1 MSDEADAEAAAVFA
15 PINGLLGKPTVLAR
29 VVAFAGS
36 VDTRVL
42 VCLNRNWAREM
53 MKPSVWEISAGV
65 PYEPLLINCF
75 RRAANYCYREV
86 DAPSPNVNR
95 RGSPPAIRACLLNE
109 RTSMREYVHDLKL
122 MTAENEWF
130 DKSPSVLGLSDV
142 PEVRNDVH
150 HNARTAFQNPKL
162 LSTQFSRSQ
171 DARLVSGAVDQERAN
186 FYLWSLE
193 KQQLRASMTQAN
205 ASCYDVCDEALAVGC
220 TDGAVKIWSFSSLES
235 RKFDATPV
243 VNASPTTSISHRSSL
258 GMVPFIRTRAKDK
271 VVNVKIDHNDGAFLH
286 LATSTEKGEA
296 NIWDVTKG
304 EIIVSIPS
312 SKIHK
317 SMLPRS
323 QRETCPQITS
333 LMLLRNTLV
342 CGTSCGL
349 IRVFD
354 LRSSRL
360 THRLA
365 GHPGAVVNA
374 DTKGRVLWSAG
385 SEGTVRWWG
394 GKSAKILPRSAL
406 CEGTISA
413 LEMDETVVVA
423 GYSEQGMEAWD
434 VRTQQTLCTFS
445 NQKHGGVRALQFD
458 NRKLISVSTTGKAAL
473 WRWYEPNPVRWFE
486 PPNPSARFVSTKFN
500 DRHLVF
506 GTDYGELVDYDRL
519 ASVI

>member
-1 MSDEADAEAAAVFA
+1 MTDQVDADVPAPAAPV
-15 PINGLLGKPTVLAR
+15 NVLLGKPTLLAR
-29 VVAFAGS
+29 VVAFVGS
-36 VDTRVL
+36 VDTRLL

-130 DKSPSVLGLSDV
+130 DKPPRTLSLDDV
-142 PEVRNDVH
+142 PELRNEVH
-150 HNARTAFQNPKL
+150 KNPRTAFENVGL
-162 LSTQFSRSQ
+162 LNNRFSRSQ
-171 DARLVSGAVDQERAN
+171 DARLVSGAIDQERAN

-193 KQQLRASMTQAN
+193 KQHLRASMTQTN

-235 RKFDATPV
+235 RNLDTTSL

-271 VVNVKIDHNDGAFLH
+271 VVNVRIDHNDGTFLH

-296 NIWDVTKG
+296 NVWDVTKG

-323 QRETCPQITS
+323 QRETCPQITT

-385 SEGTVRWWG
+385 NEGTVRWWG
-394 GKSAKILPRSAL
+394 GKSAKILSKSAL
-406 CEGTISA
+406 CEGSISA
-413 LEMDETVVVA
+413 LEMDETVVVG

-434 VRTQQTLCTFS
+434 VRTQQSLCTFS
-445 NQKHGGVRALQFD
+445 NREHGGIKSLQFD
-458 NRKLISVSTTGKAAL
+458 NRKLVSVSSTGKAAM

-486 PPNPSARFVSTKFN
+486 PPTPSARFISTKFN

-506 GTDYGELVDYDRL
+506 GTDNGQLVDYDRL
-519 ASVI
+519 ATVL

>member
-1 MSDEADAEAAAVFA
+1 MTDQANIKVLTPSSMNV
-15 PINGLLGKPTVLAR
+15 LLGNPTLLAR
-29 VVAFAGS
+29 LVAFVGS
-36 VDTRVL
+36 VDTRLL

-53 MKPSVWEISAGV
+53 MKPSVWEISAEV

-109 RTSMREYVHDLKL
+109 RTSMREYVHDLKY

-130 DKSPSVLGLSDV
+130 DRPPRTFNLEEVLELKNEAHRSFSK
-142 PEVRNDVH
+142 
-150 HNARTAFQNPKL
+150 AFENPVL
-162 LSTQFSRSQ
+162 LNNRYIRSQ
-171 DARLVSGAVDQERAN
+171 EARLVSGAIDDERAT
-186 FYLWSLE
+186 FYSWSLE
-193 KQQLRASMTQAN
+193 KQRLRASMTQPN
-205 ASCYDVCDEALAVGC
+205 ATCYDVCDEALAVGC
-220 TDGAVKIWSFSSLES
+220 TDGVVKIWSFSSLES
-235 RKFDATPV
+235 RNLDTTTIT
-243 VNASPTTSISHRSSL
+243 NAPPTTSISHRSSL

-271 VVNVKIDHNDGAFLH
+271 VVNVRIDHNEGTFLH

-296 NIWDVTKG
+296 NVWDVAKG
-304 EIIVSIPS
+304 EIIMSIPS

-323 QRETCPQITS
+323 QREACPQITS
-333 LMLLRNTLV
+333 MMLLRNTLV

-354 LRSSRL
+354 MRSSRL

-385 SEGTVRWWG
+385 NEGTVRWWG
-394 GKSAKILPRSAL
+394 GKCAKILTKSAL

-423 GYSEQGMEAWD
+423 GYTEQGMEAWD
-434 VRTQQTLCTFS
+434 VRTQQSLCTFS
-445 NQKHGGVRALQFD
+445 NHEHGGVKALQFD
-458 NRKLISVSTTGKAAL
+458 NRKLVSVSSTGKAAL
-473 WRWYEPNPVRWFE
+473 WRWYEPNPVRWFG
-486 PPNPSARFVSTKFN
+486 PTSATSRFISAKFN

-506 GTDYGELVDYDRL
+506 GTDCGELVDYDRL
-519 ASVI
+519 TTIL

>member
-1 MSDEADAEAAAVFA
+1 MTDAAAEADAAAAPPTALPAVA
-15 PINGLLGKPTVLAR
+15 RISVLLGKPTLLAR
-29 VVAFAGS
+29 VVSF
-36 VDTRVL
+36 
-42 VCLNRNWAREM
+42 REGCGM
-53 MKPSVWEISAGV
+53 LFVPSVWEISADV

-75 RRAANYCYREV
+75 RRASSYCYREV

-122 MTAENEWF
+122 MSAENEWF
-130 DKSPSVLGLSDV
+130 DKPPRVLSLEDV
-142 PEVRNDVH
+142 PELKQDAHKNP
-150 HNARTAFQNPKL
+150 RTAFENADL
-162 LSTQFSRSQ
+162 MNNRFSRSQ
-171 DARLVSGAVDQERAN
+171 DTR
-186 FYLWSLE
+186 
-193 KQQLRASMTQAN
+193 KQHLRASMTQAG

-220 TDGAVKIWSFSSLES
+220 SDGGVKIWSFSALENRNLDSTSLMNV
-235 RKFDATPV
+235 AP
-243 VNASPTTSISHRSSL
+243 ATSISHRSSL
-258 GMVPFIRTRAKDK
+258 GMVPFIRTRSKDK
-271 VVNVKIDHNDGAFLH
+271 VMNVRIDHNDGTFLH

-296 NIWDVTKG
+296 NVWDVTKG

-317 SMLPRS
+317 STLPRS
-323 QRETCPQITS
+323 QRETSPQITS

-385 SEGTVRWWG
+385 KEGTVRWWG
-394 GKSAKILPRSAL
+394 GKSAKILSKSAL
-406 CEGTISA
+406 CEGSISA

-423 GYSEQGMEAWD
+423 GYSEQGMDAWD
-434 VRTQQTLCTFS
+434 VRTQQPLCTFS
-445 NQKHGGVRALQFD
+445 NHEHGGVKALQFD
-458 NRKLISVSTTGKAAL
+458 NRKLVSVSSTGK
-473 WRWYEPNPVRWFE
+473 VR
-486 PPNPSARFVSTKFN
+486 
-500 DRHLVF
+500 
-506 GTDYGELVDYDRL
+506 RL
-519 ASVI
+519 

>member
-1 MSDEADAEAAAVFA
+1 
-15 PINGLLGKPTVLAR
+15 
-29 VVAFAGS
+29 
-36 VDTRVL
+36 
-42 VCLNRNWAREM
+42 
-53 MKPSVWEISAGV
+53 
-65 PYEPLLINCF
+65 
-75 RRAANYCYREV
+75 
-86 DAPSPNVNR
+86 
-95 RGSPPAIRACLLNE
+95 
-109 RTSMREYVHDLKL
+109 MREYVHDLKL

-130 DKSPSVLGLSDV
+130 DKSPRTLGLDDV
-142 PEVRNDVH
+142 AELRNDVH
-150 HNARTAFQNPKL
+150 KNPRTAFENLGL
-162 LSTQFSRSQ
+162 LNNRLSRSQ
-171 DARLVSGAVDQERAN
+171 DARVRGGYCILDIVALSSHYYMSLPSTQLVSGAIEQERAN

-193 KQQLRASMTQAN
+193 KQHLRASMTQTN
-205 ASCYDVCDEALAVGC
+205 ASCYDACDEALAVGC

-235 RKFDATPV
+235 RNLDTTSL

-271 VVNVKIDHNDGAFLH
+271 VVNVRIDHNDGTFLH

-296 NIWDVTKG
+296 NVWDVTKG

-323 QRETCPQITS
+323 QRETNPQITS

-365 GHPGAVVNA
+365 GHPGMYSTFRQFLTSWFIHTHCALVIDTIGYARCFSGAVVNA

-385 SEGTVRWWG
+385 NEGTVRWWG
-394 GKSAKILPRSAL
+394 GKSAKILSKSAI

-434 VRTQQTLCTFS
+434 VRTQQSLCTFS
-445 NQKHGGVRALQFD
+445 NHEHGGVKALQFD
-458 NRKLISVSTTGKAAL
+458 NRKLVSVSSTGKVCVTWL
-473 WRWYEPNPVRWFE
+473 
-486 PPNPSARFVSTKFN
+486 
-500 DRHLVF
+500 
-506 GTDYGELVDYDRL
+506 
-519 ASVI
+519 